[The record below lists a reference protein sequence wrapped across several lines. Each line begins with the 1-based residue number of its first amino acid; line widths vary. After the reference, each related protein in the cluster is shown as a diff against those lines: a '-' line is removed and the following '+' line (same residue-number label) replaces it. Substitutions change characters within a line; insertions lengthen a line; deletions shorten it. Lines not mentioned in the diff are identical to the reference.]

1 MTEYIL
7 GVDGGNTKTH
17 YALCDTCGN
26 LVNFIRAGT
35 ASHENI
41 GYEGMQQ
48 ELDKRIHELLSVTGL
63 SAGDICFGVFGLAGA
78 DTEKQHAEIGKR
90 IADIGL
96 KGFKVCN
103 DAFLGLKAGSKK
115 GYGICSNIGT
125 GTTCGVIDRNG
136 NMLQIGGLGDLSGD
150 DAGGQFISNKVLR
163 TVYESIYK
171 SGQKTL
177 MKEIL
182 FTILGILDEKILVD
196 AIYEK
201 VSTGIISRSTIS
213 SIAFIAANKGD
224 AAALELLKQVGR
236 SVAKPVIEAFKRFDF
251 SGEEEIDILLAGSI
265 YAKGENPTIIE
276 TLKSELGEKIGIR
289 LRYHLV
295 KEPPVAGA
303 VLWAY
308 EELHGVAGE
317 ALRKKILHSAQKM
330 AP

>member
-7 GVDGGNTKTH
+7 GVDGGNSKTH
-17 YALCDTCGN
+17 YALFDSCGN
-26 LVNFIRAGT
+26 PVNFIRAGT

-41 GYEGMQQ
+41 GYEGMKQ

-63 SAGDICFGVFGLAGA
+63 SVGDICSSVFGLAGA
-78 DTEKQHAEIGKR
+78 DTEKQHVEIGKR
-90 IADIGL
+90 IAGIGL

-103 DAFLGLKAGSKK
+103 DAFLGLKAGSKR

-125 GTTCGVIDRNG
+125 GTTCGVIDRHG

-163 TVYESIYK
+163 IVYESIYK
-171 SGQKTL
+171 SGQQTL

-182 FTILGILDEKILVD
+182 FDILGILDEKILVD
-196 AIYEK
+196 SIYEK
-201 VSTGIISRSTIS
+201 VSTGIIPRSVIS

-251 SGEEEIDILLAGSI
+251 SEEEEIDILLAGSI
-265 YAKGENPTIIE
+265 YAKGENPTIME
-276 TLKSELGEKIGIR
+276 TLKSELAEKIGTR
-289 LRYHLV
+289 LRYCLV

-308 EELHGVAGE
+308 EELHGIAGE
-317 ALRKKILHSAQKM
+317 ALREKILHSAQKM